1 MQEQSSADEL
11 RQQIAHQQKTIE
23 KHGKIAAQY
32 QGRDKASR
40 DLCSDHL
47 GIARR
52 AAKKKAELENELA
65 KLEE

>member
-1 MQEQSSADEL
+1 MQEQPSDDEL
-11 RQQIAHQQKTIE
+11 RQQIAHQQKMIE

-52 AAKKKAELENELA
+52 AAKKKAELEKEL
-65 KLEE
+65 KRVGG